1 MTTTDDTTKTA
12 TSIIQIREIAHN
24 EDHPL
29 SRTAT
34 LLLEAIRDFYSARKS
49 AANSAEQVRLAAVR
63 IAQQVMESTSCSN
76 FVDGHARNLR
86 EAIAR
91 RDQAVNNIH
100 NLSYCMSIYLDWP
113 EVIGDERATIMQATS
128 EL

>member
-24 EDHPL
+24 DDHPL
-29 SRTAT
+29 NRTAT
-34 LLLEAIRDFYSARKS
+34 LLLESIRDFQSARKS
-49 AANSAEQVRLAAVR
+49 AVNSAEQVQLAAAR
-63 IAQQVMESTSCSN
+63 IAVQVMEGTSCSN

-86 EAIAR
+86 DAIAR
-91 RDQAVNNIH
+91 RDQAVNSMH
-100 NLSYCMSIYLDWP
+100 NLAYCMSIYLDWP
-113 EVIGDERATIMQATS
+113 EVISDERATIVQAAS